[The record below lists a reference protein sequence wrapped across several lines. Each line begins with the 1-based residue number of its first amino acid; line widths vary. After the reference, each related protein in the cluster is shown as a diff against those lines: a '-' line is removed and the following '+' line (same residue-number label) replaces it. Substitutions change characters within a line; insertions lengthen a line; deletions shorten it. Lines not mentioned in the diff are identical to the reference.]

1 MIRRYFLILLACIVP
16 LTVSAWLMTSE
27 EIDRLS
33 VQTGIEA
40 IKSGDYAEAF
50 NQLIPLAKEGNPEA
64 QYNMGW
70 LYANGIGGRVDV
82 PTAVYWW
89 KKAAASNHAA
99 SQFSLGMVYLTGD
112 GKTIRKNVPEAIS
125 WHMRSARNGYEEG
138 VEMMRQLYKTRKSAV
153 LKLYPEITSEPWFS
167 KKKSAE

>member
-1 MIRRYFLILLACIVP
+1 MKRRYALILLFCIVP
-16 LTVSAWLMTSE
+16 LTVTAWFMTGE
-27 EIDRLS
+27 ERDQLS
-33 VQTGIEA
+33 VDAGIEA
-40 IKSGDYAEAF
+40 IRSGNYPEAF

-70 LYANGIGGRVDV
+70 LYANGFGAGVDV

-112 GKTIRKNVPEAIS
+112 GKTIKKNVPEAIH
-125 WHMRSARNGYEEG
+125 WHMRSARNGYVEG
-138 VEMMRQLYKTRKSAV
+138 QEMIRQLYETRKRAV
-153 LKLYPEITSEPWFS
+153 LKLYPDIATEPWFS

>member
-1 MIRRYFLILLACIVP
+1 MKRRYVLILLFCIVP
-16 LTVSAWLMTSE
+16 LTVSAWFMTGE
-27 EIDRLS
+27 ERDQLS
-33 VQTGIEA
+33 VDAGIEA
-40 IKSGDYAEAF
+40 IRSGNYAEAF

-70 LYANGIGGRVDV
+70 LYANGFGAGVDV

-112 GKTIRKNVPEAIS
+112 GKTIKKNVPEAIH
-125 WHMRSARNGYEEG
+125 WHMRSARNGYVEG
-138 VEMMRQLYKTRKSAV
+138 QEMIRQLYETRKRAV
-153 LKLYPEITSEPWFS
+153 LKLYPDIATEPWFS
-167 KKKSAE
+167 NKKSA

>member
-1 MIRRYFLILLACIVP
+1 MNRRHFLVLLFCIVP

-27 EIDRLS
+27 ERDQLS
-33 VQTGIEA
+33 VQAGIEA

-50 NQLIPLAKEGNPEA
+50 NQLIPLAREGNPEA

-70 LYANGIGGRVDV
+70 LYANGIGAMVDV

-89 KKAAASNHAA
+89 KKAAASDHAA

-112 GKTIRKNVPEAIS
+112 GKTIRKNVPEAIN
-125 WHMRSARNGYEEG
+125 WHLRSARNGYEEG
-138 VEMMRQLYKTRKSAV
+138 VEMMRQLYKTRKRDV

>member
-1 MIRRYFLILLACIVP
+1 MNRRYLAVLLFCIVP
-16 LTVSAWLMTSE
+16 LTVSAWFMTSE
-27 EIDRLS
+27 QREQLS
-33 VQTGIEA
+33 IEAGIEA
-40 IKSGDYAEAF
+40 IRSGNHAEAF
-50 NQLIPLAKEGNPEA
+50 SQLIPLAREGNPEA

-70 LYANGIGGRVDV
+70 LYANGIGGKVDV

-89 KKAAASNHAA
+89 KKAAAGNHAA

-112 GKTIRKNVPEAIS
+112 GKTIKKNVPEAIH

-138 VEMMRQLYKTRKSAV
+138 VEMMRQLYKTRKRAV
-153 LKLYPEITSEPWFS
+153 VKLYPDIAAEPWFS

>member
-1 MIRRYFLILLACIVP
+1 MKRRYVLILLFCIVP
-16 LTVSAWLMTSE
+16 LTVSAWFMTGE
-27 EIDRLS
+27 ERDQLS
-33 VQTGIEA
+33 VDAGIEA
-40 IKSGDYAEAF
+40 IRSGNYPEAF

-70 LYANGIGGRVDV
+70 LYANGFGAGVDV

-112 GKTIRKNVPEAIS
+112 GKTIKKNVPEAIH
-125 WHMRSARNGYEEG
+125 WHMRSARPAYSGC
-138 VEMMRQLYKTRKSAV
+138 
-153 LKLYPEITSEPWFS
+153 PD
-167 KKKSAE
+167 

>member
-1 MIRRYFLILLACIVP
+1 MKRRYVLILLFCIVP
-16 LTVSAWLMTSE
+16 LTVSAWFMTGE
-27 EIDRLS
+27 ERDQLS
-33 VQTGIEA
+33 VDAGIEA
-40 IKSGDYAEAF
+40 IRSGNYAEAF

-70 LYANGIGGRVDV
+70 LYANGFGAGVDV

-112 GKTIRKNVPEAIS
+112 GKTIKKNVPEAIH
-125 WHMRSARNGYEEG
+125 WHMRSARNGYVEG
-138 VEMMRQLYKTRKSAV
+138 QEMIRQLYETRKRAV
-153 LKLYPEITSEPWFS
+153 LKLYPDIATEPWFS

>member
-1 MIRRYFLILLACIVP
+1 LIRRYFLILLACIVP

-27 EIDRLS
+27 ERDRLS
-33 VQTGIEA
+33 VQAGIEA

-70 LYANGIGGRVDV
+70 LYANGIGARVDV

-112 GKTIRKNVPEAIS
+112 GKTIRKNVPEAIN

>member
-1 MIRRYFLILLACIVP
+1 MIRRKYLILQACNEP
-16 LTVSAWLMTSE
+16 QTVSAWLITSE
-27 EIDRLS
+27 ERVSLS
-33 VQTGIEA
+33 FQAGIEA
-40 IKSGDYAEAF
+40 IKSGDYGEAF
-50 NQLIPLAKEGNPEA
+50 NHLFALAKEGIPEA
-64 QYNMGW
+64 LYYMGW
-70 LYANGIGGRVDV
+70 LYANGIGARVDV

>member
-1 MIRRYFLILLACIVP
+1 MKRRYVLILLFCIVP
-16 LTVSAWLMTSE
+16 LTVSAWFMTGE
-27 EIDRLS
+27 ERDQLS
-33 VQTGIEA
+33 VDAGIEA
-40 IKSGDYAEAF
+40 IRSGNYPEAF

-70 LYANGIGGRVDV
+70 LYANGFGAGVDV

-112 GKTIRKNVPEAIS
+112 GKTIKKNVPEAIH
-125 WHMRSARNGYEEG
+125 WHMRSARNGYVEG
-138 VEMMRQLYKTRKSAV
+138 QEMIRQLYETRKRAV
-153 LKLYPEITSEPWFS
+153 LKLYPDIATEPWFS